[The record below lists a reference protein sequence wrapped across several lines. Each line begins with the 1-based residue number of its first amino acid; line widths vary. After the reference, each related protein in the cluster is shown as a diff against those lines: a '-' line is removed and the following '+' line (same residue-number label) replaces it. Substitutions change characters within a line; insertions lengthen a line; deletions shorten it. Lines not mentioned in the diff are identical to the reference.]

1 MIGEVR
7 EPDLS
12 QLRVVFNNF
21 RAQSGMSFD
30 DLASASGLTRGTLLN
45 ISSGRY
51 NGDLRTWL
59 VLSRTWGVSLDDL
72 LAPVWGSEPGR
83 SAKRRS
89 PR

>member
-1 MIGEVR
+1 MR

-12 QLRVVFNNF
+12 QLRAIFNDL
-21 RAQSGMSFD
+21 RAKSGMSFD

-59 VLSRTWGVSLDDL
+59 MLARAWGVSLDEV
-72 LAPVWGSEPGR
+72 LAPVWGSERDSPV
-83 SAKRRS
+83 KRRS
-89 PR
+89 R